1 MRQPRS
7 KTPRRTLPTQK
18 LNRTRPVQQ
27 TRAKAL
33 RDLAPGVLEP
43 VIGKRVGMH
52 TNLRLAWPEVVGQDI
67 AACTEPLRID
77 WPRRVGDDEPFRPG
91 TLVLACE
98 PMRAL
103 FIEADSTVLRGRIN
117 VFLGFHAIAK
127 LKIEQKAGAC
137 GIGLV
142 DRRAPNVPPPSL
154 AAIAKVRDEISDV
167 PDGPLKDALARLGAA
182 VRARK
187 SS

>member
-1 MRQPRS
+1 MRPRLPA
-7 KTPRRTLPTQK
+7 PR

-43 VIGKRVGMH
+43 VIGKRVSMH
-52 TNLRLAWPEVVGQDI
+52 TNLRLAWPEVVGEDI
-67 AACTEPLRID
+67 AGCTEPLRID
-77 WPRRVGDDEPFRPG
+77 WPSSGKYGRVGEDEPFRPG

-137 GIGLV
+137 GIGLS
-142 DRRAPNVPPPSL
+142 DRRPPRLPPPSP
-154 AAIAKVRDEISDV
+154 AAVARVRDEIADF
-167 PDGPLKDALARLGAA
+167 PDGPLKDSLARLGAA
-182 VRARK
+182 VRARQN
-187 SS
+187 

>member
-1 MRQPRS
+1 MPRF
-7 KTPRRTLPTQK
+7 
-18 LNRTRPVQQ
+18 NRTRPVQQ

-52 TNLRLAWPEVVGQDI
+52 TNLRLAWPEVVGEDV
-67 AACTEPLRID
+67 AKCTEPLRID
-77 WPRRVGDDEPFRPG
+77 WPSSGKYGRAGGNEPFRPG

-137 GIGLV
+137 GIGLS
-142 DRRAPNVPPPSL
+142 DARRQRGVPPSP
-154 AAIAKVRDEISDV
+154 AAIAKVRDEISDM
-167 PDGPLKDALARLGAA
+167 PEGPLKEALARLGAA
-182 VRARK
+182 IRAGK
-187 SS
+187 N